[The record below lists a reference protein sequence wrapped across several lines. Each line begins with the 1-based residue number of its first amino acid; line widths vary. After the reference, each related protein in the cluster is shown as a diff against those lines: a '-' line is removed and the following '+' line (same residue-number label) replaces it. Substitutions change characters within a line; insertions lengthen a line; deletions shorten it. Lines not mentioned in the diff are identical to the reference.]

1 MGLRRRALYSA
12 SVTMSSSS
20 RTLGLVAPAFLAVG
34 IAAVIHLQVSREVAE
49 QPPALD
55 GLQDGAALQDP
66 RLETASLERDA
77 GAAVPKGDPLSNLTD
92 LAELSETF
100 RNTTFLIAIRDAGFA
115 CDDVVAAYQSGAEL
129 WMASCR
135 DLSGYEIHAAEAVDL
150 VVRPIASYFDSLDR
164 SREIL
169 NDRFRIDRD
178 APLELPRQ
186 RRRIE

>member
-1 MGLRRRALYSA
+1 MP
-12 SVTMSSSS
+12 SSS
-20 RTLGLVAPAFLAVG
+20 RTLGLVAPAFLAAGV
-34 IAAVIHLQVSREVAE
+34 AAVIFLQASREVAD
-49 QPPALD
+49 QSPALG
-55 GLQDGAALQDP
+55 GLHDDAAPQRS
-66 RLETASLERDA
+66 RLETASLEQDRNLDA
-77 GAAVPKGDPLSNLTD
+77 GAAAPKGDPLAHLTD
-92 LAELSETF
+92 LGQLSETF

-115 CDDVVAAYQSGAEL
+115 CDDVVAAYQSGAGL

-135 DLSGYEIHAAEAVDL
+135 DLSGYEIHAAEAEDL
-150 VVRPIASYFDSLDR
+150 VVRPVASYFDSLDR